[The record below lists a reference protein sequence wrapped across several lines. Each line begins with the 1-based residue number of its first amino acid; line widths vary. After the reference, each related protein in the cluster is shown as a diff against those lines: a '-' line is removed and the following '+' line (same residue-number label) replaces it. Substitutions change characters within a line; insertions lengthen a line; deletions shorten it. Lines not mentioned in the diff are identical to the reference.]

1 MRPQWLPQRRPIR
14 RSRTR
19 GGERAGA
26 AQRLGRAVAT
36 GATSPFTYRSELPSV
51 AGDSRRPLTFRRHDA
66 DAIEAELY
74 SHLIPIKRRI
84 WLQRAVLLL
93 VRGAVLI
100 AALYLIAA
108 TFELVHR
115 PLPPPLLSVGAT
127 FVAAL
132 ALLLIVQQRVSFFD
146 AARVLDRRLGL
157 NQVIGTA
164 VELTG
169 ANADGRM
176 ARLQM
181 RRATDA
187 LRRIESRDAI
197 RIGLP
202 MRDLRALAVLAVATL
217 LFTYLATLN
226 IAWPGSP
233 PTEELAID
241 PAAEIAAEIPFEATS
256 YEGDAG
262 STLDP
267 ELFNSSLDDYM
278 AGLENQNLSPEEI
291 AQRMAEIQAALAQ
304 RAEALNRQRQ
314 ALSDL
319 ADALSDSSA
328 ASDAAESIRKGD
340 YEKAAQQLGEL
351 GKQSKQLSQRARQD
365 LARRLN
371 DAARKVAPNNADLA
385 ARMQKA
391 AQQLN
396 SNEAQGAEQSLS
408 ELGEGVQQAGDQM
421 KQLED
426 SSSAMDPS
434 MMDPSMMGEGAMPS
448 DLSAED
454 TSGLSNFEG
463 SGTEGEMGD
472 MGADQFADSG
482 FGEGAASEGN
492 GQGMP
497 QRSDLLGEDAGR
509 GAGAGGGQGGA
520 DQGRGQ
526 DPRGNTS
533 GKILELRGRPSDQ
546 GGPGQLDNE
555 GKVPL
560 VSSNDGSIGGAA
572 GAGARSVIVDPLS
585 VRGEQNF
592 VPWEK
597 RQIVRDFFTGTGK

>member
-1 MRPQWLPQRRPIR
+1 VRQ
-14 RSRTR
+14 
-19 GGERAGA
+19 
-26 AQRLGRAVAT
+26 LGRAVAT
-36 GATSPFTYRSELPSV
+36 GATAPFTYRSDLPSV
-51 AGDSRRPLTFRRHDA
+51 AGDSRRPLTFRRSDA

-84 WLQRAVLLL
+84 WLQRAILLL
-93 VRGAVLI
+93 VRTAVLV
-100 AALYLIAA
+100 AGLFLIAA
-108 TFELVHR
+108 TFQLAR
-115 PLPPPLLSVGAT
+115 MPLPQPVLSGGAMFLT
-127 FVAAL
+127 AL
-132 ALLLIVQQRVSFFD
+132 ALLLIVQQRVSYFD

-157 NQVIGTA
+157 NQVVGTA

-169 ANADGRM
+169 ANADGRL

-187 LRRIESRDAI
+187 LRRLESRDAI

-202 MRDLRALAVLAVATL
+202 MRDVRALAVLAVATL

-226 IAWPGSP
+226 IAWPGAQP
-233 PTEELAID
+233 VEELASE
-241 PAAEIAAEIPFEATS
+241 PAADIVAEVPYESAS
-256 YEGDAG
+256 YEGDSG
-262 STLDP
+262 SALNP
-267 ELFNSSLDDYM
+267 ELFNSSLDDYRSD
-278 AGLENQNLSPEEI
+278 LENQNLSPEEI
-291 AQRMAEIQAALAQ
+291 AQRLAEIQAALAQ

-351 GKQSKQLSQRARQD
+351 GKQSQQLSQRARQD
-365 LARRLN
+365 LARRLSE
-371 DAARKVAPNNADLA
+371 AAKKVSPNNQELA
-385 ARMQKA
+385 NRMQKA
-391 AQQLN
+391 AQQLAAN
-396 SNEAQGAEQSLS
+396 DAQGAEQSLS

-426 SSSAMDPS
+426 SSSPMDPS
-434 MMDPSMMGEGAMPS
+434 MMDPSMMDPNGEAMPS

-454 TSGLSNFEG
+454 TAGLSSFEG
-463 SGTEGEMGD
+463 AGLGDEMGEQ
-472 MGADQFADSG
+472 MGDTFDGSQA
-482 FGEGAASEGN
+482 GEG
-492 GQGMP
+492 GQDGATAQGAP
-497 QRSDLLGEDAGR
+497 QRSDQLGEETGR
-509 GAGAGGGQGGA
+509 GAGAGGGPGGN
-520 DQGRGQ
+520 DQGRAQ
-526 DPRGNTS
+526 DAARNTT
-533 GKILELRGRPSDQ
+533 GKVLELRGRPSDG
-546 GGPGQLDNE
+546 GGPGQLDDS

-560 VSSNDGSIGGAA
+560 VASNDGSIGGA
-572 GAGARSVIVDPLS
+572 GASARSVIVDALS